1 MRFLNKNKVLFL
13 IIISV
18 LTVSF
23 FANRLKIRTVVF
35 ELQKPKLPEAVDF
48 YGNGVEDSDAIVGDD
63 YMKSEEDSKE
73 SEEKINPPEIKDYKQ
88 SHYDNQIP
96 DSYNLAVPFAPQ
108 APRGDW
114 SLPYQEA
121 CEEASLIMAYRF
133 FSKQGLTYDEMDSE
147 IKKLVAWQIEKFGYY
162 KDTTSKEVVI
172 MARDYFGM
180 DSELDF
186 DTSVDNI
193 KKIISNNNLIIIPAA
208 GRLLPNP
215 YFSGEGPAYH
225 MLLIRGYTK
234 THFITNDPGTKRG
247 EEFVYKHN
255 DLIRAI
261 HDLPFDSGGD
271 NIDNLEDKI
280 KEGQKVLIVIKGMM

>member
-133 FSKQGLTYDEMDSE
+133 FSKQGLTYNEMDSK
-147 IKKLVAWQIEKFGYY
+147 ITI
-162 KDTTSKEVVI
+162 I
-172 MARDYFGM
+172 YFYQ
-180 DSELDF
+180 
-186 DTSVDNI
+186 N
-193 KKIISNNNLIIIPAA
+193 
-208 GRLLPNP
+208 
-215 YFSGEGPAYH
+215 
-225 MLLIRGYTK
+225 
-234 THFITNDPGTKRG
+234 
-247 EEFVYKHN
+247 
-255 DLIRAI
+255 
-261 HDLPFDSGGD
+261 
-271 NIDNLEDKI
+271 
-280 KEGQKVLIVIKGMM
+280 